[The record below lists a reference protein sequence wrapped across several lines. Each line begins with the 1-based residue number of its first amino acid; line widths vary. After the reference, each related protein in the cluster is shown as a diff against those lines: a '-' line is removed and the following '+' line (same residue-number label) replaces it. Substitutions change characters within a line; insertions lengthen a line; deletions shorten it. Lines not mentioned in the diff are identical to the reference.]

1 MSRSSS
7 PSGGKSRNDAPSG
20 GAAEEAARAP
30 DASRTLYRADL
41 SDPRQRAAQPREV
54 LRGRAA
60 RRAESTSDVTRFR
73 GVLPATLAGAVATG
87 AAALLFPPAGGHA
100 APGPLS
106 LPHARAGLACA
117 SCHAEQATEGAREP
131 DDARGGRTAARP
143 LDQVCVGCHG
153 AHGSTR
159 RSHGRLLASGA
170 LSCAT
175 CHPIHRGDQGVVFD
189 PARPPLRFAPGA
201 EVELAS
207 SAFRPSQLATVPIV
221 TAGSCAPCHDL
232 GAPRD
237 PIARCLV
244 AAQAPL
250 GDARPITCF
259 DEHRP
264 ALPEGSAQGAGSG
277 GIGAGRGGIGGS
289 GRRAGTSAG
298 SGPGTGAV
306 SGGVCSGQHTE
317 DRALAWDA
325 ARDAAAAMPVVT
337 GAAAGGAATPARA
350 LLWLGAGLAAGALAF
365 AGSRGRRALRDQRA
379 RGAGRDAA
387 AAEAMLRPAAR
398 VRLPRIDTTTC
409 LGCYAC
415 VDACPYDVL
424 AVEKYVAV
432 VARPE
437 ACCGLTLCEQRCP
450 NGSLTIEGGAPI
462 ADRPRLGD
470 DLGSLD
476 VPGLHLA
483 GDVTGLPLIKNAIH
497 QGAHAATRIAEDLR
511 QAGPRGASGQELDL
525 IIVGAGPAGISA
537 ALRARELGLSFEV
550 IEQGSV
556 AQSIQS
562 FPRGKLVFDQPLD
575 LPMTGKLWLKES
587 TKEELLS
594 HWLRIVRKERLP
606 ILQDTRMVSV
616 ARAAGAGAPAVGAT
630 AGRGAPAVDAVDATA
645 GFVVVTEPRE
655 GGPRTERR
663 ARRVLLAIGQRGSPR
678 RLPFELSAEVEG
690 RVYYHL
696 ADARSLAG
704 SRVLIVGL
712 GDVAM
717 EAAIALSRQ
726 PATDVTVVY
735 RGAGFRRGKTRN
747 IEELRRLAAASR
759 LSLLLE
765 TDVSALAADPGGA
778 LVATL
783 ASPSGGRAHPC
794 DAVLVLIGSI
804 PPWSALRAA
813 GVRPTAEPSDRSELG
828 DVQGTTPAV
837 PAP

>member
-7 PSGGKSRNDAPSG
+7 PSGGGRRPAAPPDG
-20 GAAEEAARAP
+20 GADDAARPP
-30 DASRTLYRADL
+30 DPTRTLYRADL

-54 LRGRAA
+54 VRGRAA
-60 RRAESTSDVTRFR
+60 RRAEATSDVTRFR

-87 AAALLFPPAGGHA
+87 AAALLFPPPGGHA

-106 LPHARAGLACA
+106 LPHARAQLACA
-117 SCHAEQATEGAREP
+117 SCHAEQAPAAPREAAAAREGAPSRGAAAG
-131 DDARGGRTAARP
+131 ARI
-143 LDQVCVGCHG
+143 DQACVGCHG

-159 RSHGRLLASGA
+159 RSHGQLLASGA

-189 PARPPLRFAPGA
+189 PARPPVRFAPGA
-201 EVELAS
+201 EVELPR
-207 SAFRPSQLATVPIV
+207 SAFRPGQPATVAIV

-232 GAPRD
+232 AAPRD

-264 ALPEGSAQGAGSG
+264 ALPEDAATGRAGG
-277 GIGAGRGGIGGS
+277 GTRPAGRNAG
-289 GRRAGTSAG
+289 RAGGDTSPA
-298 SGPGTGAV
+298 
-306 SGGVCSGQHTE
+306 GVCSGQHTE

-325 ARDAAAAMPVVT
+325 ARDAAAALPVVK
-337 GAAAGGAATPARA
+337 AGATPGAPA
-350 LLWLGAGLAAGALAF
+350 LLWMGAGLAAAALAF
-365 AGSRGRRALRDQRA
+365 AGARGGQALRARRARRA
-379 RGAGRDAA
+379 ARDAGG
-387 AAEAMLRPAAR
+387 EDAMLRPAAR

-424 AVEKYVAV
+424 AIEKYVAV

-537 ALRARELGLSFEV
+537 ALRAKELGLSFEV

-594 HWLRIVRKERLP
+594 HWLRVVRKERLP

-616 ARAAGAGAPAVGAT
+616 ARAASAGAPAVGAA
-630 AGRGAPAVDAVDATA
+630 AGRGAPAEAQATA

-655 GGPRTERR
+655 GGPRTERK

-678 RLPFELSAEVEG
+678 RLPFELPAEVEG

-759 LSLLLE
+759 LSLLFE

-778 LVATL
+778 LEATL
-783 ASPSGGRAHPC
+783 ASPSGARAHPC